1 MGRHGARL
9 LLLALFAASLRASE
23 SINGGDGDD
32 GEQVRRISS
41 ICKLSV
47 LDIAAASTMRAI
59 GFIVCDAC
67 RSMSC
72 TWGTCPA
79 LNRTVPR
86 RLRVYLLPWKLLITT
101 CWTRSLMTAGPV
113 VSLHRAWWHFRKI
126 MLGFC
131 LWAEVCRFFY
141 WKKNKVCV

>member
-59 GFIVCDAC
+59 GFIV
-67 RSMSC
+67 
-72 TWGTCPA
+72 
-79 LNRTVPR
+79 
-86 RLRVYLLPWKLLITT
+86 
-101 CWTRSLMTAGPV
+101 
-113 VSLHRAWWHFRKI
+113 
-126 MLGFC
+126 
-131 LWAEVCRFFY
+131 
-141 WKKNKVCV
+141 